1 MYDTQSTSQ
10 PEMRFL
16 EVLNLLNVD
25 FAFDETVLI
34 YSQAVQMPHGELRMK
49 LNNVV
54 KNRH

>member
-16 EVLNLLNVD
+16 KVLNLLNVD
-25 FAFDETVLI
+25 FAFDDTGLI
-34 YSQAVQMPHGELRMK
+34 YSQAVQMPHRELCMK

-54 KNRH
+54 KSKH